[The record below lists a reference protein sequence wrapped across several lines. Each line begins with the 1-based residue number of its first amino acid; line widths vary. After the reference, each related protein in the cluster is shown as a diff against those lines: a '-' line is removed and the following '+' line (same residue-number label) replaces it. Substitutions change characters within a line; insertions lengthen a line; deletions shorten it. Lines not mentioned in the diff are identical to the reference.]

1 VSEELRAG
9 EIEVRMRVDGVRVA
23 SVRAI
28 ATDLVIRE
36 DLDLD
41 TLADI
46 KLAVDESCATV
57 LAKARLDGLFECR
70 LFVTPEC
77 VEMQASAAT
86 ENGEEPGLESLGW
99 HMLQVLTDS
108 ARCWVTGENGDRRM
122 HVAFTKSLP
131 GGE

>member
-1 VSEELRAG
+1 MSEELRAG

-46 KLAVDESCATV
+46 RLAVDESCATV
-57 LAKARLDGLFECR
+57 LAKARPDGLFECR
-70 LFVTPEC
+70 LLVTPEL
-77 VEMQASAAT
+77 VEVRASAAT
-86 ENGEEPGLESLGW
+86 DNGEQPGVESLGW
-99 HMLQVLTDS
+99 HMLQVLTDT
-108 ARCWVTGENGDRRM
+108 ARCWVTGDNGDRRM
-122 HVAFTKSLP
+122 HVEFTKSLAP
-131 GGE
+131 GE